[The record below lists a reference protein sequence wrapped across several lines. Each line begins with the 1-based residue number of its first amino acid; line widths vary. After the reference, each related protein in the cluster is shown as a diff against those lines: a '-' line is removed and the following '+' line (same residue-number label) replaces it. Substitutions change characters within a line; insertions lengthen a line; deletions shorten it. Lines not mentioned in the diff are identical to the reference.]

1 MLNQQIRRLMDEF
14 PGALLPY
21 YQAEMQ
27 AALEQHG
34 LPPRDWFTL
43 YLLLAIKPQPATAQN
58 LAGYLPY
65 SSPAFID
72 GVLERAAGDLIEG
85 DPQAGYLA
93 SAAAEKAFYNAADDA
108 QRAID
113 RAALVEPARLQR
125 MAETLERLVTASLQA
140 AEPRSKRHLERSRL
154 MATGPQAGWP
164 SRIDQ
169 AITDLYAFRDDA
181 HQASWQDQPVDGHAW
196 ELLTLVWREAP
207 QTLEALLEK
216 VSGRGF
222 EADETRA
229 ALDRLIG
236 LGWLE
241 EQQGELNV
249 TAAGAA
255 IREAAE
261 VRTDTLYFGP
271 WEILPDAAL
280 EELREDLEMY
290 ISRLREEHAASS
302 EAQAR

>member
-1 MLNQQIRRLMDEF
+1 MLNQQIHRLMDDF

-34 LPPRDWFTL
+34 LPPRDWFVL
-43 YLLLAIKPQPATAQN
+43 YLLLAIKPQPGNAQN

-65 SSPAFID
+65 SSAAFIN
-72 GVLERAAGDLIEG
+72 GTLERAAGDLIQG
-85 DPQAGYLA
+85 DLLAGYHA
-93 SAAAEKAFYNAADDA
+93 SNAGETAFYTAAADA

-113 RAALVEPARLQR
+113 GAALVEPARLQR

-140 AEPRSKRHLERSRL
+140 AEPGSKRHLARSRL

-196 ELLTLVWREAP
+196 ELLTLIWREAP
-207 QTLEALLEK
+207 QSVDKLFEQVAA
-216 VSGRGF
+216 RGF
-222 EADETRA
+222 EKDETLA
-229 ALDRLIG
+229 ALDTLIG
-236 LGWLE
+236 LGWIE
-241 EQQGELNV
+241 DGQDELTV
-249 TAAGAA
+249 TAAGAS
-255 IREAAE
+255 IRDEAEAL
-261 VRTDTLYFGP
+261 TDRLYFDP
-271 WEILPDAAL
+271 WQILPDAAL
-280 EELREDLEMY
+280 EQLRDDLEMY
-290 ISRLREEHAASS
+290 INRLREESAASS